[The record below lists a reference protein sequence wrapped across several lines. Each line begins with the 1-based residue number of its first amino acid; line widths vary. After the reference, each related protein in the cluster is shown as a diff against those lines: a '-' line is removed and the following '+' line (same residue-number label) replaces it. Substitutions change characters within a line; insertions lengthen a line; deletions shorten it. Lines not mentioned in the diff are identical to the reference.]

1 MNCSQ
6 HACGCMRMPEQ
17 MPMPGSCGAMPMVS
31 APGPVIPP
39 MISPNPYAAE
49 PMWNQG
55 RTGENQEHFPIGMG
69 YVPMQ
74 NWENPYPMEHGF
86 RRGTIFPSLDYPFT
100 GGRCR

>member
-6 HACGCMRMPEQ
+6 HAGGCMRMPER
-17 MPMPGSCGAMPMVS
+17 MPMSGSCGSMPMVS
-31 APGPVIPP
+31 GPGPIPT
-39 MISPNPYAAE
+39 MVSPAQYSPE
-49 PMWNQG
+49 SMWN
-55 RTGENQEHFPIGMG
+55 TGGMCGNHEHFPVGMG